1 MPSVFEILFD
11 NALYPVGVITEKG
24 HFSYVNPKFI
34 DLLGYSA
41 REFENMHLRAVMH
54 PDDIDKVEQRFKKRL
69 KGIDVPSQYE
79 VRIVSK
85 AGETI
90 PVEFTINLTEFEGS
104 RVSFAFVRDIS
115 ARKSHEKEL
124 ETLQKRLKN
133 ELCQKESALAAI
145 SQKAEQNQEII
156 DNQKVTLENMNEE
169 LVRTNQALS
178 YLLSHMRCE
187 QDNVEKKAHATITTK
202 IMPIIKDLQ
211 KSKELTTYL
220 PEINAVAEHLSSLS
234 PKNHQHYDIIN
245 LLTEMEVKV
254 AALVKEGKTS
264 KAIAQMMHI
273 SVGTVKVHRKNIRK
287 KLNIKH
293 SKTRLSMYLK
303 SAMGND

>member
-1 MPSVFEILFD
+1 
-11 NALYPVGVITEKG
+11 
-24 HFSYVNPKFI
+24 
-34 DLLGYSA
+34 
-41 REFENMHLRAVMH
+41 
-54 PDDIDKVEQRFKKRL
+54 
-69 KGIDVPSQYE
+69 
-79 VRIVSK
+79 
-85 AGETI
+85 
-90 PVEFTINLTEFEGS
+90 
-104 RVSFAFVRDIS
+104 
-115 ARKSHEKEL
+115 
-124 ETLQKRLKN
+124 
-133 ELCQKESALAAI
+133 
-145 SQKAEQNQEII
+145 
-156 DNQKVTLENMNEE
+156 
-169 LVRTNQALS
+169 
-178 YLLSHMRCE
+178 MRSE

-211 KSKELTTYL
+211 KSKKLTTYL

-273 SVGTVKVHRKNIRK
+273 SVETVKVHRKHIRK

-293 SKTRLSMYLK
+293 SKAGLSMYLR